1 MRINYQYNKDLNNS
15 FYKIQ
20 GDFFGAGVDTSITTL
35 KFVLVYLACKRKT
48 VQKEIYEEISMV
60 MKKVILLLNYKYYGL
75 SRLQCVIMLLIIIA
89 FCFR

>member
-1 MRINYQYNKDLNNS
+1 MVVNYQYNEYLNMS

-48 VQKEIYEEISMV
+48 VQKEIYEEISMA
-60 MKKVILLLNYKYYGL
+60 MKRVT
-75 SRLQCVIMLLIIIA
+75 
-89 FCFR
+89 